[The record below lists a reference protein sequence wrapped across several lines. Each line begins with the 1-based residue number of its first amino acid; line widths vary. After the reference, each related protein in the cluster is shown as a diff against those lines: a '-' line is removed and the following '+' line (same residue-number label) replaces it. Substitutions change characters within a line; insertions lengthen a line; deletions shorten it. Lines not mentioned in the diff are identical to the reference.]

1 MLDVYGGLWRL
12 VQDTVRLWIDRNPS
26 WISRQLQLA
35 PMLKF
40 VGDAAQAAS
49 ADSGFHSHGGTP
61 NSWMVYFRE
70 NPPQIN
76 SHPILGN
83 LQLRVECMF
92 LGTPC

>member
-49 ADSGFHSHGGTP
+49 ADSGFHSHG
-61 NSWMVYFRE
+61 V
-70 NPPQIN
+70 PQIVGWFI
-76 SHPILGN
+76 SGKILLKLICIPFWETSN
-83 LQLRVECMF
+83 
-92 LGTPC
+92 